1 VCFYTVLCNLASLES
16 FCELARASQ
25 SHRGM
30 VNRVQVESYEQIIS
44 LISYME
50 SELDLI
56 CQLQEHTHP
65 AAFPAKLACLP

>member
-1 VCFYTVLCNLASLES
+1 
-16 FCELARASQ
+16 
-25 SHRGM
+25 M

-56 CQLQEHTHP
+56 RQLQILLP
-65 AAFPAKLACLP
+65 FLPSWPVCLDLGVYSDD